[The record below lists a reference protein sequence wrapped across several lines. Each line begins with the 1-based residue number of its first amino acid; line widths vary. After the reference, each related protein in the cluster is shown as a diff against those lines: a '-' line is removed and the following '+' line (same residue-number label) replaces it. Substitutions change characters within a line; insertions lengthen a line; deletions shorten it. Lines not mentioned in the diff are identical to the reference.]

1 MYEVK
6 VKSKHGPRKIPWT
19 SSKKR
24 KKRRTN
30 DYTSIREEAKVGLAD
45 EAMRSSIKLAKLK
58 IKSREEKSSVKIWEL
73 DIDNSDRCRSDPSV
87 ASVRYVTTNRWTH
100 SDPLEIRYDN
110 KVSIIYKKNNG
121 KCSNRRD
128 NSSWK
133 QPYQNLLS
141 TPR

>member
-1 MYEVK
+1 
-6 VKSKHGPRKIPWT
+6 
-19 SSKKR
+19 
-24 KKRRTN
+24 
-30 DYTSIREEAKVGLAD
+30 
-45 EAMRSSIKLAKLK
+45 MRSSIKLAKLK

-141 TPR
+141 TTR